1 MSRQGLHPSSMSHPH
16 RRLPEQGTLWRWCLL
31 AGMLALGGAVEAPS
45 AEPLWAPLPAAEVR
59 HRLESWMKAQQVPA
73 ETLSAAFAN
82 WPETPVSPERLLVTA
97 LVAAGRVDADLG
109 RLVTQFERSDFSGIT
124 ALNEYLGRPDADP
137 FLMTNLRALAGRRLA
152 ERRWYDEAYELLKG
166 ADLKLAIDPAGI
178 LFFRAIAAQALL
190 QVDAALTA
198 LDDLL
203 QRTERVPVRYQA
215 TATLMREELSQLR
228 EKSLDQIARLMADS
242 ERRLDLGRAGE
253 RVQTIQER
261 IIAELDELIKKL
273 EAQQGGGGGGGGSSS
288 NSNQSSGPADDSSVK
303 GATAP
308 GETDPKKFSKEGQ
321 WGDLPPRQQAEAK
334 NLINRNFP
342 GHYRQAIETYFKK
355 LAGKTAPAEK

>member
-1 MSRQGLHPSSMSHPH
+1 MSRQGLHPHSMSSPP
-16 RRLPEQGTLWRWCLL
+16 RRESGQGTFWSWCLL
-31 AGMLALGGAVEAPS
+31 TGVLTLGSSAPAAS
-45 AEPLWAPLPAAEVR
+45 AEPVWAPLPASEVR
-59 HRLESWMKAQQVPA
+59 SRLEAWMKTRRVPI
-73 ETLSAAFAN
+73 ETLSAAFVD
-82 WPETPVSPERLLVTA
+82 WPEASAPPERLLVAA
-97 LVAAGRVDADLG
+97 LTVAGRADQDLE
-109 RLVTQFERSDFSGIT
+109 RLVTQLEGADFSGLT
-124 ALNEYLGRPDADP
+124 ALNEYLGRPDSDP
-137 FLMTNLRALAGRRLA
+137 FLITNLRALAGRRLA

-166 ADLKLAIDPAGI
+166 ADLKLAIDPAGL

-190 QVDAALTA
+190 QVEAALTA

-203 QRTERVPVRYQA
+203 QRTERVPIRYQA

-253 RVQTIQER
+253 RVQTVQER

-355 LAGKTAPAEK
+355 LAGKAAPAEK

>member
-1 MSRQGLHPSSMSHPH
+1 MSRHGLHLSSLSLPH
-16 RRLPEQGTLWRWCLL
+16 HRVPEQGAFWSWCLL
-31 AGMLALGGAVEAPS
+31 LGMLALGGANAAAS
-45 AEPLWAPLPAAEVR
+45 AEPVWAPLPAGEVR
-59 HRLESWMKAQQVPA
+59 FRLEAWMKAHRVPA
-73 ETLSAAFAN
+73 ETLSAAFAD
-82 WPETPVSPERLLVTA
+82 WPETSVPPERLLVAA
-97 LVAAGRVDADLG
+97 LMVAGRVDADLG
-109 RLVTQFERSDFSGIT
+109 RLVTQFEGGDFSGIT
-124 ALNEYLGRPDADP
+124 ALNEYLGRPDTDP
-137 FLMTNLRALAGRRLA
+137 FLVTNLRALAGRRLA

-166 ADLKLAIDPAGI
+166 ADLKLVIDPAGI

-203 QRTERVPVRYQA
+203 QRTERVPIRYQA

-253 RVQTIQER
+253 RVQTVQER